1 MKNLILFLLFLFI
14 ISNMMQAAT
23 FHSKGDGSLSG
34 SVSNA
39 GVATGGG
46 FWSDVTTWQEGAVP
60 TATDDAIILN
70 GDLVKVNA
78 SANAVNLT
86 VQTGG
91 MVMQGAGVTGTG
103 TFTLASGSW
112 WYAAYGSA
120 TKLPQ
125 GFVTYSIDPNSNWV
139 FTSLASSSLINA
151 IPALYGN
158 VFIYKTGCILA
169 ASTAINNIN
178 IQGNLTINNGLS
190 TSAVKGA
197 NNKSDVATIIHVGG
211 NVSIISGILS
221 GVDAVV
227 QNTSCTYNI
236 DGNVTVGDASTASG
250 MAALA
255 PVSAADAG
263 WQRTG
268 TFNINGNM
276 SYINGA
282 KFEAGTNGTSTNV
295 LESAVINLKGNLSTD
310 ASVVNALNTPGI
322 FSFNFIGTGNQVMSL
337 GIPLDFSPATA
348 FILKINNSA
357 GVTLNSSAK
366 VVKAILDL
374 SSGNLTT
381 TSSNLLTVGSGSS
394 ITGGSSLSF
403 INGPMAHEVKSTTPV
418 SIMYPIGKGANYRPV
433 TLTLTQSTVDSSVY
447 TAEMFNSAPPANAL
461 SGTLDK
467 VSTVGYF
474 SISES
479 AGGSSFAAGSVLL
492 NYIALDGVA
501 DPANLRIAQGPIT
514 GTGTWTDLGG
524 TGIGTPSGT
533 ITSTVSF
540 SELTTN
546 TIFALANHTGGSNP
560 LPVELSSFTI
570 SNKSR
575 SVQLNWVTG
584 TEKNCSK
591 FDIER
596 ALVKTNGEPIMWVT
610 SGTVS
615 ASGTSTSIRSYSF
628 MDKNLQAGKY
638 QFRLKMIDYDGSFE
652 YSNTVETEI
661 ALPKNFDL
669 SQNYPNPF
677 NPSTKINYNLPYD
690 SKIVLEVYDIKG
702 AKVGQLVN
710 EEQSAG
716 YYSVNF
722 NSSLLNKNIP
732 SGVYFYKITSVDK
745 ITGNNFSLI
754 KKMILLK

>member
-1 MKNLILFLLFLFI
+1 MKNLLLFFVSLFMI
-14 ISNMMQAAT
+14 NSIMHAAT

-46 FWSDVTTWQEGAVP
+46 FWSDATTWQEGSAP
-60 TATDDAIILN
+60 TAADDAVILN
-70 GDLVKVNA
+70 GDLVKINA
-78 SANAVNLT
+78 SATIVNIT

-91 MVMQGAGVTGTG
+91 MVFQGAGATGTG

-120 TKLPQ
+120 TKIPQ

-139 FTSLASSSLINA
+139 FTATASSSLINSL
-151 IPALYGN
+151 PALYGN
-158 VFIYKTGCILA
+158 VFVYKTGCIFA
-169 ASTAINNIN
+169 ASTAVNNIN
-178 IQGNLTINNGLS
+178 IQGNLTINNGAA

-227 QNTSCTYNI
+227 QTTSCTYNI

-263 WQRTG
+263 YQRTG
-268 TFNINGNM
+268 TFNINGNL

-295 LESAVINLKGNLSTD
+295 LESAVINLKGNLTTD

-322 FSFNFIGTGNQVMSL
+322 FSFNFVGTGNQIMTL
-337 GIPLDFSPATA
+337 GVPLDFSPATA

-366 VVKAILDL
+366 LVKATLDL

-381 TSSNLLTVGSGSS
+381 TSSNLLTLESGSS
-394 ITGGSSLSF
+394 ITSGSSSSF
-403 INGPMAHEVKSTTPV
+403 INGPMAYAVKSTSPASIIYPV
-418 SIMYPIGKGANYRPV
+418 GKDAIFRPV
-433 TLTLTQSTVDSSVY
+433 TLTLTQSTADSSVY
-447 TAEMFNSAPPANAL
+447 TAEIFNSAPPANTL
-461 SGTLDK
+461 PGTLDK
-467 VSTVGYF
+467 VSAVAYYI
-474 SISES
+474 ISES
-479 AGGSSFAAGSVLL
+479 SGGSSFTAGSVLL
-492 NYIALDGVA
+492 NYTANDGVTDA
-501 DPANLRIAQGPIT
+501 ANLRIAKGSGT

-524 TGIGTPSGT
+524 TGTGTPTGT
-533 ITSTVSF
+533 ITSTNSF
-540 SELTTN
+540 TDLNTN
-546 TIFALANHTGGSNP
+546 TIFTLGNNTGGSNV
-560 LPVELSSFTI
+560 LPVELSSFKATSNSRTI
-570 SNKSR
+570 
-575 SVQLNWVTG
+575 QINWITG

-591 FDIER
+591 FEIER
-596 ALVKTNGEPIMWVT
+596 ALVKTGEESLTWIKA
-610 SGTVS
+610 GTVQ
-615 ASGTSTSIRSYSF
+615 ASGTSTSIRSYVF
-628 MDKNLQAGKY
+628 IEKNMQSGKY
-638 QFRLKMIDYDGSFE
+638 QYRLKMIDYDGLYK
-652 YSNTVETEI
+652 YSGIVETEI
-661 ALPKNFDL
+661 ALPKKFDL

-677 NPSTKINYNLPYD
+677 NPSTKINYSLSLD
-690 SKIVLEVYDIKG
+690 SKVSLDVYNLKG
-702 AKVGQLVN
+702 ERVSQLVN

-716 YYSVNF
+716 YYSVDF
-722 NSSLLNKNIP
+722 SSSLLNKNIP
-732 SGVYFYKITSVDK
+732 SGVYFYRINAIEKV
-745 ITGNNFSLI
+745 TGNDFSVV
-754 KKMILLK
+754 KKMMLLK

>member
-1 MKNLILFLLFLFI
+1 MKNLILFFVSLFI
-14 ISNMMQAAT
+14 ISSMIQAAT

-34 SVSNA
+34 SVSIT

-46 FWSDVTTWQEGAVP
+46 FWSDATTWQEGSAP
-60 TATDDAIILN
+60 TASDDAIILN

-91 MVMQGAGVTGTG
+91 MVLQGAGVTGTG
-103 TFTLASGSW
+103 IFTLASGSW

-139 FTSLASSSLINA
+139 FTAAASSSLINA
-151 IPALYGN
+151 LPALYGN
-158 VFIYKTGCILA
+158 VFVYKGGCIFA

-178 IQGNLTINNGLS
+178 IQGNLTINNGVA

-221 GVDAVV
+221 GVDAVI
-227 QNTSCTYNI
+227 QTTSCTYNI
-236 DGNVTVGDASTASG
+236 DGNVTVGDASTSSG

-263 WQRTG
+263 YQRTG
-268 TFNINGNM
+268 TFNINGNL

-295 LESAVINLKGNLSTD
+295 LESAVINLKGNLTTD
-310 ASVVNALNTPGI
+310 ASVANALNTPGI
-322 FSFNFIGTGNQVMSL
+322 FSFNFVGTANQIITL

-366 VVKAILDL
+366 VVKATLDL
-374 SSGNLTT
+374 SNGNLTT
-381 TSSNLLTVGSGSS
+381 TSSNILTLVSGSS
-394 ITGGSSLSF
+394 ITGGSSSSF
-403 INGPMAHEVKSTTPV
+403 INGPMAYAVKSTSPS
-418 SIMYPIGKGANYRPV
+418 SIIYPIGKGAIYRPV
-433 TLTLTQSTVDSSVY
+433 TLNLTQSTADSSVY
-447 TAEMFNSAPPANAL
+447 IAEIFNSAPQANTL
-461 SGTLDK
+461 PGTLDK
-467 VSTVGYF
+467 VSSVGYY

-479 AGGSSFAAGSVLL
+479 TGGSSFSAGSVVL
-492 NYIALDGVA
+492 NYNTNDGVTDA
-501 DPANLRIAQGPIT
+501 ANLRIAQGPGT
-514 GTGTWTDLGG
+514 GSGTWTDLGG
-524 TGIGTPSGT
+524 TGTGIPTGS
-533 ITSTVSF
+533 ITSTISF
-540 SELTTN
+540 TDLTTN
-546 TIFALANHTGGSNP
+546 TIFILGNHTGGSNP

-570 SNKSR
+570 SNKTNTI
-575 SVQLNWVTG
+575 QINWITS

-591 FDIER
+591 FEIER
-596 ALVKTNGEPIMWVT
+596 SIVKKDGEPATWVT
-610 SGTVS
+610 CGIVS
-615 ASGTSTSIRSYSF
+615 ASGTSTSQRNYSF
-628 MDKNLQAGKY
+628 IEKNLQVGKY
-638 QFRLKMIDYDGSFE
+638 NYRLKMIDYDGSYN
-652 YSNTVETEI
+652 YSSIVETEI
-661 ALPKNFDL
+661 AVPKNFDL

-677 NPSTKINYNLPYD
+677 NPSTKINYSLPSD
-690 SKIVLEVYDIKG
+690 SKIVLEVYNIKG
-702 AKVGQLVN
+702 TKVCQLVN

-716 YYSVNF
+716 YYSLDF
-722 NSSLLNKNIP
+722 NSTSIDKNIS
-732 SGVYFYKITSVDK
+732 SGVYFYRINVIEKV
-745 ITGNNFSLI
+745 TGNNFSVV
-754 KKMILLK
+754 KKMMLLK